1 VVRSVTRWPRP
12 VVSGLRLLEDT
23 DRVLGDGIGAAVRDH
38 HRRRLARIGWQEA
51 LIDGKDGPRTLG
63 PLRPGNRV
71 DVLVDGEQAF
81 AEMVDALRSATSH
94 VALTGWFVS
103 PDFVLRRDGDTP
115 VVLRN
120 LLAEL
125 AERIDVRV
133 LLWAGAPLPLF
144 HPSRHDVRRVRRELC
159 EGSRIACALDSHERP
174 LHCHHEK
181 LLVVDDRIAF
191 VGGIDP
197 TTMAGDRLDS
207 PRHLSRAAVGWHD
220 AAARIEGP
228 VVAEVARHFAMR
240 WREVTRE
247 SLPEP
252 APQPEVGP
260 SAVRILRTVPERVY
274 RSQPTGEFSI
284 LAAYVRLLRSARRL
298 IYLES
303 QYLWSAEIG
312 SVLAEKLKDPPSERF
327 RIVIVLPAKPYG
339 GGDDTRGVLGELI
352 AADGGADR
360 ILACT
365 LFARCGELAD
375 PIYVHAKVGIVDDRV
390 LTLGS
395 ANLND
400 HSMFNDTEVNLLVED
415 EQLARATRLRL
426 WSEHLECDP
435 AEIDGD
441 PTDVIDQRWR
451 PIAADQLER
460 RRAGLPLS
468 HRLVLL
474 PDVSRRS
481 ARLLGPLQGLIVD
494 G

>member
-1 VVRSVTRWPRP
+1 
-12 VVSGLRLLEDT
+12 
-23 DRVLGDGIGAAVRDH
+23 
-38 HRRRLARIGWQEA
+38 
-51 LIDGKDGPRTLG
+51 
-63 PLRPGNRV
+63 
-71 DVLVDGEQAF
+71 
-81 AEMVDALRSATSH
+81 
-94 VALTGWFVS
+94 
-103 PDFVLRRDGDTP
+103 
-115 VVLRN
+115 
-120 LLAEL
+120 
-125 AERIDVRV
+125 
-133 LLWAGAPLPLF
+133 
-144 HPSRHDVRRVRRELC
+144 
-159 EGSRIACALDSHERP
+159 
-174 LHCHHEK
+174 
-181 LLVVDDRIAF
+181 
-191 VGGIDP
+191 
-197 TTMAGDRLDS
+197 
-207 PRHLSRAAVGWHD
+207 
-220 AAARIEGP
+220 
-228 VVAEVARHFAMR
+228 
-240 WREVTRE
+240 VTRE

-252 APQPEVGP
+252 APQPEAGT
-260 SAVRILRTVPERVY
+260 SAIRILRTVPERIY

-312 SVLAEKLKDPPSERF
+312 SVLAEKLRDPPSERF

-415 EQLARATRLRL
+415 EELARATRLRL

-441 PTDVIDQRWR
+441 PTDVIDRRWR

-460 RRAGLPLS
+460 RRAGLPLK

-481 ARLLGPLQGLIVD
+481 ARLLGPLQGLVVD